1 MNRRIQPAVRALVAT
16 ALLSSC
22 LAVSACQTAGDD
34 PYAKASLAAITPGQ
48 KYDVPHYDAG
58 PMPTYF
64 RFDQV
69 PDPWSAVTIDV
80 CKAYTTPQTPP
91 NSQPTRDCICTNCL
105 DWVHQCDALDG
116 CREIVQCAAQVGCN
130 SIITCYLLPQPTAK
144 DPSGKACQ
152 AVIDKWGNSGFA
164 AYLANRIQECSSA
177 ASCPLPP

>member
-1 MNRRIQPAVRALVAT
+1 MAFCAAPITTLRSRWLHACSTQMIDSPSPLLALR
-16 ALLSSC
+16 S
-22 LAVSACQTAGDD
+22 
-34 PYAKASLAAITPGQ
+34 
-48 KYDVPHYDAG
+48 

-80 CKAYTTPQTPP
+80 CKTYTTPETPP
-91 NSQPTRDCICTNCL
+91 NSQPTRDCLCTNCL
-105 DWVHQCDALDG
+105 DLVHQCDSLQG
-116 CREIVQCAAQVGCN
+116 CREIVQCASQVGCN

-164 AYLANRIQECSSA
+164 AYLANRIQECSTA
-177 ASCPLPP
+177 ASCPAYP